1 MNPNELIKKFT
12 VGPSQLATAMGSGSV
27 EVLATPAVAAMM
39 ENTAAA
45 LAQACLEDGLTT
57 VGTRLALNHKAASP
71 VGAEIT
77 VRAVLEAREGRVFR
91 FTLTASDNAGEIADG
106 VHERALPKKR
116 RPGWPEPVC
125 RLRNRAFAWGVD
137 KFRRMYYYK
146 NELNWGAA

>member
-77 VRAVLEAREGRVFR
+77 VRAVLEARHGRCYSACR
-91 FTLTASDNAGEIADG
+91 AASCRSG
-106 VHERALPKKR
+106 R
-116 RPGWPEPVC
+116 RRV
-125 RLRNRAFAWGVD
+125 L
-137 KFRRMYYYK
+137 
-146 NELNWGAA
+146 LL

>member
-27 EVLATPAVAAMM
+27 EGLATPAVAAMM

-106 VHERALPKKR
+106 VHERVSVKQASFAEKAKA
-116 RPGWPEPVC
+116 
-125 RLRNRAFAWGVD
+125 RLA
-137 KFRRMYYYK
+137 
-146 NELNWGAA
+146 